1 MKRLLTFTLIELLVV
16 IAIIAILAA
25 MLLPAL
31 AKAREKARAIS
42 CTNNLKSLGLLGN
55 MYTSDYNDNIFGS
68 RIIGQYQAST
78 SITWYEWVL
87 NNAYMNLSYKTG
99 KIGQRWP
106 EGNRPNEAIRI
117 VDTFVCPSDPYYGI
131 MCWSWYAVTLSY
143 GMNKWI
149 SSNACNGTPTSGSA
163 LSHLSKATNP
173 SEISYFAD
181 NYVYTERTTGQAS
194 SNNYTYN
201 DPSKYDLRSYGAHG
215 KGRHVTFLDGHV
227 ESQNATKVRKANGL
241 EDLWDG
247 GETEVR

>member
-1 MKRLLTFTLIELLVV
+1 MKRLFFFTLIELLVV

-42 CTNNLKSLGLLGN
+42 CTNNLKSLGLMGN
-55 MYTSDYNDNIFGS
+55 MYTSDYDDNVFGS

-87 NNAYMNLSYKTG
+87 NNSYMNISYKSG

-106 EGNRPNEAIRI
+106 EGNRPNETIRI
-117 VDTFVCPSDPYYGI
+117 VDTFVCPSDPYFGI

-149 SSNACNGTPTSGSA
+149 SSNACNGTPTGGSA
-163 LSHLSKATNP
+163 LGHLSKATNP
-173 SEISYFAD
+173 SSITYFAD
-181 NYVYTERTTGQAS
+181 NYVYTEQTTGQAS
-194 SNNYTYN
+194 TNNYTYN
-201 DPSKYDLRSYGAHG
+201 DPTKYDVRSYGAHG
-215 KGRHVTFLDGHV
+215 KSRHVAFLDGHV
-227 ESQNATKVRKANGL
+227 EAQNATKVRSANGL

-247 GETEVR
+247 GDTIIK